1 MVFDNFREY
10 IQVVIYIHHKYF
22 QTIQPHMHT
31 YQALHIFHFHKKDHK
46 SVQDKDY
53 VDQIHIRQFD

>member
-1 MVFDNFREY
+1 
-10 IQVVIYIHHKYF
+10 
-22 QTIQPHMHT
+22 MHT

-53 VDQIHIRQFD
+53 VDQIHIQQFD